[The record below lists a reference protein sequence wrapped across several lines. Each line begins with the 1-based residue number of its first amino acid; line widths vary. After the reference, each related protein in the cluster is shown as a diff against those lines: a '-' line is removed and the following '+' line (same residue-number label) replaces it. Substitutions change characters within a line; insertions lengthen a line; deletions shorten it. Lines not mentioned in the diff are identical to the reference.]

1 MKESMIINYGPGVMT
16 LLPDFIPAPAS
27 MIRKTLK
34 WAEES
39 DVNDA
44 TNTLLEWCAFQKDVA
59 QRGYALYDKEQ
70 KETLRLI
77 EKEFQRRADDRALLQ
92 RVKDKKSQE
101 ANIIRTNI
109 QDGTRR
115 LHDLGEA
122 RRKELSAR
130 NSYQHAIDY
139 IERNEELIK
148 RWENQK
154 KRKSLTSPTGQ

>member
-139 IERNEELIK
+139 IERNEELIRRHK
-148 RWENQK
+148 NARDTK
-154 KRKSLTSPTGQ
+154 I

>member
-1 MKESMIINYGPGVMT
+1 MKEAMIINYGPGVMT

-39 DVNDA
+39 DVDDA
-44 TNTLLEWCAFQKDVA
+44 TDTLLDWCAFQKDA
-59 QRGYALYDKEQ
+59 ARRGYALYEKEQ
-70 KETLRLI
+70 NETLRLI
-77 EKEFQRRADDRALLQ
+77 EKEYQKRAEERALLK
-92 RVKDKKSQE
+92 RTKDKKSQE
-101 ANIIRTNI
+101 ANIIRANI
-109 QDGTRR
+109 EEGTRR
-115 LHDLGEA
+115 LNNLGDA

-130 NSYQHAIDY
+130 NEYHRVIDY

-148 RWENQK
+148 RWEDQK

>member
-1 MKESMIINYGPGVMT
+1 MKESMTINYGPGILT
-16 LLPDFIPAPAS
+16 ILPEFIPAPAG

-34 WAEES
+34 WAEQS
-39 DVNDA
+39 GVDDA
-44 TNTLLEWCAFQKDVA
+44 VETMLEWCAFQKDVA

-70 KETLRLI
+70 KETLQLI
-77 EKEFQRRADDRALLQ
+77 EKEYQRRVDDRALLQ

-101 ANIIRTNI
+101 ASIIRTNI
-109 QDGTRR
+109 HSGTCR
-115 LHDLGEA
+115 LRDLGDA

-148 RWENQK
+148 RWEDQK